1 MILLWFIVLIIFGGT
16 LVYNTKVSI
25 IGYVS
30 LAITYIGLLVYL
42 FLEFLNQTT
51 YKDELMSL
59 THMKDMTYASQFIR
73 GDMARFITIPAYIYP
88 KRVLIYGMIV
98 SSMLLLLASILVQ
111 TFYVAMRVNQ
121 TKSADLYLDGDN
133 NKSVNARKNL
143 KTFNNAF
150 LVGLIAIVLFFVSFV
165 FTQQKQSDINYK
177 LVIFQLVLLFIAFV
191 SSAVSMSYSLL
202 QKKLKTASK
211 NTTEDEPLGYSQNIF
226 TQTWQN
232 LVLFFTNP
240 VV

>member
-1 MILLWFIVLIIFGGT
+1 
-16 LVYNTKVSI
+16 
-25 IGYVS
+25 
-30 LAITYIGLLVYL
+30 
-42 FLEFLNQTT
+42 
-51 YKDELMSL
+51 
-59 THMKDMTYASQFIR
+59 
-73 GDMARFITIPAYIYP
+73 
-88 KRVLIYGMIV
+88 
-98 SSMLLLLASILVQ
+98 
-111 TFYVAMRVNQ
+111 MRVNQ